1 MANYHLSRQ
10 RCPEKSLS
18 DWPRSGFA
26 LNGVKWRAGVLRD
39 SVMHRPAL
47 LGKMG
52 NGRSSNLY

>member
-1 MANYHLSRQ
+1 MANDYL
-10 RCPEKSLS
+10 KDFKL
-18 DWPRSGFA
+18 
-26 LNGVKWRAGVLRD
+26 RAGLLRD